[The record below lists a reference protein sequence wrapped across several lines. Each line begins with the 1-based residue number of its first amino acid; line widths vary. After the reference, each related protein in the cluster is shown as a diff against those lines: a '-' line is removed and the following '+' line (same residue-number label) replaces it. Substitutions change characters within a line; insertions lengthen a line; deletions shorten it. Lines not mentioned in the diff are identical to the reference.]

1 MPNDDF
7 ISPNSKMKSPAHV
20 QMSFMKS
27 KNDPAVP
34 GKYAWVLEA
43 IEQLT
48 VCKYQGRPHWG
59 KNTERT
65 YLHPKCGIK
74 AKYPLLPKLQ
84 SIQDK
89 YDPLKVYEPR
99 LFSQL
104 VAGEAYSLQP
114 QCVLSGACFCQKDE
128 HCAPDF
134 RCVPSNAFP
143 EYLVCKYKLD
153 VQSDDDR

>member
-1 MPNDDF
+1 M
-7 ISPNSKMKSPAHV
+7 
-20 QMSFMKS
+20 
-27 KNDPAVP
+27 DPCLP
-34 GKYAWVLEA
+34 LMNR
-43 IEQLT
+43 QSLT
-48 VCKYQGRPHWG
+48 VLTNWCCPISYHLPRYQGRPHWG

-134 RCVPSNAFP
+134 RCVASNAFP

-153 VQSDDDR
+153 LQRDDDR